1 MFVLLIFGAEFFGL
15 AATDASYLFSFFFWM
30 DLLVEIED
38 TTLLIEKEEIKE
50 FKFPEGDVLKTEEER
65 AERQSRILKGT
76 QLGNRMKR
84 KVKIIFE
91 DVDGL
96 KKVETTIWGFTDK
109 NVILKKTTIIPI
121 RCVHE
126 VKFY

>member
-1 MFVLLIFGAEFFGL
+1 M
-15 AATDASYLFSFFFWM
+15 
-30 DLLVEIED
+30 D
-38 TTLLIEKEEIKE
+38 TTIQDTTPLIEKESIVE
-50 FKFPEGDVLKTEEER
+50 FSFPKGDVLETEEKR
-65 AERQSRILKGT
+65 DERQARIEKGMH
-76 QLGNRMKR
+76 LGNASKG

-91 DVDGL
+91 DVEGM

-121 RCVHE
+121 RRIHE

>member
-1 MFVLLIFGAEFFGL
+1 MSAEIK
-15 AATDASYLFSFFFWM
+15 DA
-30 DLLVEIED
+30 
-38 TTLLIEKEEIKE
+38 TLLIEKEEITE
-50 FKFPEGDVLKTEEER
+50 FSFPAGDVLNTEEER
-65 AERQSRILKGT
+65 TERQARIQKGT
-76 QLGNRMKR
+76 QLGNSMKR

>member
-1 MFVLLIFGAEFFGL
+1 MGK
-15 AATDASYLFSFFFWM
+15 
-30 DLLVEIED
+30 EIKD
-38 TTLLIEKEEIKE
+38 TTQLIEKESIVE
-50 FKFPEGDVLKTEEER
+50 FSFPKGDVLDAEEQREER
-65 AERQSRILKGT
+65 QARIEKGMH
-76 QLGNRMKR
+76 LGNASKG

-91 DVDGL
+91 DVEGM

-121 RCVHE
+121 RRIHE

>member
-1 MFVLLIFGAEFFGL
+1 MNAGIK
-15 AATDASYLFSFFFWM
+15 
-30 DLLVEIED
+30 D
-38 TTLLIEKEEIKE
+38 TTSLVEKEEIVE
-50 FKFPEGDVLKTEEER
+50 FSFPKGDVLDTEEKRE
-65 AERQSRILKGT
+65 ERQARIQRGMR
-76 QLGNRMKR
+76 LGNSMKR

-91 DVDGL
+91 DNEGL

-121 RCVHE
+121 RCIHE

>member
-1 MFVLLIFGAEFFGL
+1 MN
-15 AATDASYLFSFFFWM
+15 ASLKDTTTLVEKESIVEFSFP
-30 DLLVEIED
+30 
-38 TTLLIEKEEIKE
+38 K
-50 FKFPEGDVLKTEEER
+50 GDVLDTEEQKEER
-65 AERQSRILKGT
+65 EARIKRGMR
-76 QLGNRMKR
+76 LGNSMKR

-91 DVDGL
+91 DAEGM

-121 RCVHE
+121 RRIHE

>member
-1 MFVLLIFGAEFFGL
+1 MGE
-15 AATDASYLFSFFFWM
+15 
-30 DLLVEIED
+30 EIKD
-38 TTLLIEKEEIKE
+38 TTQLIEKESIVE
-50 FKFPEGDVLKTEEER
+50 FSFPKGDVLDAEEQREER
-65 AERQSRILKGT
+65 QARIEKGMH
-76 QLGNRMKR
+76 LGNASKG

-91 DVDGL
+91 DVEGM

-121 RCVHE
+121 RRIHE

>member
-1 MFVLLIFGAEFFGL
+1 MNTTIK
-15 AATDASYLFSFFFWM
+15 
-30 DLLVEIED
+30 D
-38 TTLLIEKEEIKE
+38 TTTLIEKESIVE
-50 FKFPEGDVLKTEEER
+50 FSFPKGDVLDTDEQKVER
-65 AERQSRILKGT
+65 EARIKRGMR
-76 QLGNRMKR
+76 LGNSMKR

-91 DVDGL
+91 DVEGM

-121 RCVHE
+121 RRIHE

>member
-1 MFVLLIFGAEFFGL
+1 MSAE
-15 AATDASYLFSFFFWM
+15 
-30 DLLVEIED
+30 IKD
-38 TTLLIEKEEIKE
+38 TTLLIEKEEITT
-50 FKFPEGDVLKTEEER
+50 FKFPEGDVLVTEEER
-65 AERQSRILKGT
+65 LEREARIKRGT
-76 QLGNRMKR
+76 RLGNSMKR

-91 DVDGL
+91 DVEGL

>member
-1 MFVLLIFGAEFFGL
+1 MNAVIK
-15 AATDASYLFSFFFWM
+15 
-30 DLLVEIED
+30 D
-38 TTLLIEKEEIKE
+38 TTKLIEKEEISE
-50 FKFPEGDVLKTEEER
+50 FSFPLGDVLDSEEKKEER
-65 AERQSRILKGT
+65 QARIKRGMR
-76 QLGNRMKR
+76 LGNSMKR

-91 DVDGL
+91 DVEGL

-121 RCVHE
+121 RCIHE

>member
-1 MFVLLIFGAEFFGL
+1 MSAEIKD
-15 AATDASYLFSFFFWM
+15 AT
-30 DLLVEIED
+30 I
-38 TTLLIEKEEIKE
+38 LIEKEEITE
-50 FKFPEGDVLKTEEER
+50 FSFPVGDVLTTEEGRE
-65 AERQSRILKGT
+65 ERQARIQRGMR
-76 QLGNRMKR
+76 LGNSMKG

-109 NVILKKTTIIPI
+109 NIILKKTTIIPI

-126 VKFY
+126 IKFY

>member
-1 MFVLLIFGAEFFGL
+1 MNAEIKD
-15 AATDASYLFSFFFWM
+15 AT
-30 DLLVEIED
+30 
-38 TTLLIEKEEIKE
+38 TLIEKESIVEFSFPKE
-50 FKFPEGDVLKTEEER
+50 DVLNSEEAR
-65 AERQSRILKGT
+65 KERQNRIKRGMR
-76 QLGNRMKR
+76 LGNSLKR

-91 DVDGL
+91 DNEGL

-121 RCVHE
+121 RCIHE

>member
-1 MFVLLIFGAEFFGL
+1 MS
-15 AATDASYLFSFFFWM
+15 AT
-30 DLLVEIED
+30 IRD
-38 TTLLIEKEEIKE
+38 TTVLIEKEEISEFSFPKE
-50 FKFPEGDVLKTEEER
+50 DVLQTEEER
-65 AERQSRILKGT
+65 EERQVRIKRGMR
-76 QLGNRMKR
+76 LGNNMKR

-91 DVDGL
+91 DIEGL

-121 RCVHE
+121 RRIHE

>member
-1 MFVLLIFGAEFFGL
+1 MNTTIKD
-15 AATDASYLFSFFFWM
+15 AT
-30 DLLVEIED
+30 
-38 TTLLIEKEEIKE
+38 TLIEKESIVE
-50 FKFPEGDVLKTEEER
+50 FSFPKGDVLDTDEQKVER
-65 AERQSRILKGT
+65 EARIKRGMR
-76 QLGNRMKR
+76 LGNSMKR

-91 DVDGL
+91 DVEGM

-121 RCVHE
+121 RCIHE

>member
-1 MFVLLIFGAEFFGL
+1 MPVE
-15 AATDASYLFSFFFWM
+15 FSFP
-30 DLLVEIED
+30 
-38 TTLLIEKEEIKE
+38 K
-50 FKFPEGDVLKTEEER
+50 GDVLSSEEQREQRKER
-65 AERQSRILKGT
+65 IKKGMH
-76 QLGNRMKR
+76 LGNTSKG

>member
-1 MFVLLIFGAEFFGL
+1 MSARVQ
-15 AATDASYLFSFFFWM
+15 
-30 DLLVEIED
+30 D
-38 TTLLIEKEEIKE
+38 TTQLIEKESIVE
-50 FKFPEGDVLKTEEER
+50 FSFPKGDVLVTEEQR
-65 AERQSRILKGT
+65 KERQSRIKRGMR
-76 QLGNRMKR
+76 LGNSLKR

-91 DVDGL
+91 DVEGL

-121 RCVHE
+121 RCIRE

>member
-1 MFVLLIFGAEFFGL
+1 MSE
-15 AATDASYLFSFFFWM
+15 
-30 DLLVEIED
+30 EIID
-38 TTLLIEKEEIKE
+38 TTTLIEKEEITE
-50 FKFPEGDVLKTEEER
+50 FSFPAGDVLKTEEER
-65 AERQSRILKGT
+65 SERLARIEKGT
-76 QLGNRMKR
+76 RLGNSSKR

-126 VKFY
+126 IKFY

>member
-1 MFVLLIFGAEFFGL
+1 MNAVLKD
-15 AATDASYLFSFFFWM
+15 AT
-30 DLLVEIED
+30 I
-38 TTLLIEKEEIKE
+38 LIEKEDIID
-50 FKFPEGDVLKTEEER
+50 FSFPKGDVLDSNEKRLER
-65 AERQSRILKGT
+65 EDRIKRGMR
-76 QLGNRMKR
+76 LGNNMKR

-91 DVDGL
+91 DTEGL

-121 RCVHE
+121 RRIHE

>member
-1 MFVLLIFGAEFFGL
+1 MNAVLN
-15 AATDASYLFSFFFWM
+15 
-30 DLLVEIED
+30 D
-38 TTLLIEKEEIKE
+38 TIILIEKEEILE
-50 FKFPEGDVLKTEEER
+50 FTFPQGDVLVTEEQKIER
-65 AERQSRILKGT
+65 EALIKRGMR
-76 QLGNRMKR
+76 LGNSFKR

-91 DVDGL
+91 DIEGL

-121 RCVHE
+121 RCIHE

>member
-1 MFVLLIFGAEFFGL
+1 MSEAIK
-15 AATDASYLFSFFFWM
+15 
-30 DLLVEIED
+30 D
-38 TTLLIEKEEIKE
+38 TTVLIEKEEITE
-50 FKFPEGDVLKTEEER
+50 FSFPQGDVLDTEELRE
-65 AERQSRILKGT
+65 ERQVRIKRGMR
-76 QLGNRMKR
+76 LGNSMKR

-91 DVDGL
+91 DTEGL

-121 RCVHE
+121 RCIHE

>member
-1 MFVLLIFGAEFFGL
+1 METAIKD
-15 AATDASYLFSFFFWM
+15 AT
-30 DLLVEIED
+30 
-38 TTLLIEKEEIKE
+38 TLIEKESITE
-50 FKFPEGDVLKTEEER
+50 FSFPKGDVLPSEEKR
-65 AERQSRILKGT
+65 NERQARIKRGMR
-76 QLGNRMKR
+76 LGNNLKR

-91 DVDGL
+91 DIEGL

-121 RCVHE
+121 RCIHE